1 MLQYLFSGTSLGRLC
16 ELLDEEIEIQ
26 INIES
31 SLDAIPA
38 FCSKCK
44 RALCLRKQVM
54 NLAVGNTDEMFCLE
68 CLGEQSDRK
77 AVEVLLTLKGYA
89 LNRACFLKQWR
100 GYESVADCPDPAGC
114 FPDQCF
120 SQM

>member
-1 MLQYLFSGTSLGRLC
+1 VLQYLFSGTFLGRLFNT
-16 ELLDEEIEIQ
+16 LDKESK
-26 INIES
+26 IES
-31 SLDAIPA
+31 SLDEMPA

-54 NLAVGNTDEMFCLE
+54 NLTVGNTDEMFCLE
-68 CLGEQSDRK
+68 CLGEESDRK

-89 LNRACFLKQWR
+89 LNRECFLKQWQR
-100 GYESVADCPDPAGC
+100 YETVADCPDRDGC

-120 SQM
+120 SKT

>member
-1 MLQYLFSGTSLGRLC
+1 M
-16 ELLDEEIEIQ
+16 
-26 INIES
+26 
-31 SLDAIPA
+31 PA

-54 NLAVGNTDEMFCLE
+54 NLTVGNTDEMFCLE
-68 CLGEQSDRK
+68 CLAEESDRK

-89 LNRACFLKQWR
+89 LNRECFLKQWLL
-100 GYESVADCPDPAGC
+100 YQSVADCPDRDGC

-120 SQM
+120 SQT